1 MWGLLR
7 RILPASVMC
16 GSLGAQETVVA
27 RGFEHFYNLEYDQA
41 IAAFSQAAA
50 NDPTQPGLY
59 NHLAQAVL
67 YRAMFRSGALES
79 ELVTG
84 NNPFLRRPKVEV
96 TPEEDRRFHQAVEKS
111 MELCQARLKQ
121 SPRDAH
127 AVYALGV
134 AHGWRANYTFLVRKA
149 WRDALRDATTARK
162 LHNQV
167 SELDPSMTDAR
178 LMQGIHDY
186 VVGSLPWFWKML
198 GFLVGFRGD
207 KEQGLRTL
215 ELVAQKGVINRDDAR
230 ILLCA
235 VHRREKQSQKAV
247 PLLEELIQR
256 FPRNYLLYL
265 ELSQMHADLGDK
277 ARALEPLLRLKGLK
291 ESGAPAFHKLPWERL
306 WYAEGNIQFWYRDF
320 DAALENMK
328 KATAG
333 ADALDLNI
341 GVLAWLRLGQL
352 HDLKGQRQ
360 VALAAYRRA
369 IACAPAADAAAEAR
383 RYLNSP
389 YRRARQ

>member
-7 RILPASVMC
+7 RILPALVLC
-16 GSLGAQETVVA
+16 GFLGAQEAVVA

-41 IAAFSQAAA
+41 IAAFSQAVAH
-50 NDPTQPGLY
+50 DPDQPGLY

-96 TPEEDRRFHQAVEKS
+96 TPEEDRRFHQAVDQS

-121 SPRDAH
+121 SPRDIRAI
-127 AVYALGV
+127 YALGV

-167 SELDPSMTDAR
+167 GELDPSNIDAR
-178 LMQGIHDY
+178 LMQGVHDY

-198 GFLVGFRGD
+198 GFLIGFRGD

-215 ELVAQKGVINRDDAR
+215 ESVAQKGVINRDDAR

-235 VHRREKQSQKAV
+235 VYRRERQPQKAV

-265 ELSQMHADLGDK
+265 ELAQMHADLGDK
-277 ARALEPLLRLKGLK
+277 AKALAPLQRLKELK
-291 ESGAPAFHKLPWERL
+291 NSGAPAFRKLPWERL
-306 WYAEGNIQFWYRDF
+306 WYAEGNIQFWYREF
-320 DAALENMK
+320 DGALENMK

-333 ADALDLNI
+333 AGELDLNT
-341 GVLAWLRLGQL
+341 GVLAWMRLGQL

-360 VALAAYRRA
+360 QAVEAYRRA
-369 IACAPAADAAAEAR
+369 IACAPAAEAAAEAR

-389 YRRARQ
+389 YRRAGQ